1 MTTMTDPEAS
11 APADEE
17 ASQEGR
23 APRARLPQQAF
34 TRPVAERREM
44 GRVMRDQAPRKNLAD
59 WKPAANRKD
68 PVDLI
73 LRSEEGRLEDLLP
86 IRHSRMLA
94 SPFAFY
100 RGTAILQAADLGNA
114 PSTSLQLWA
123 CGDAHLVNFGGFA
136 TPERRM
142 VFDIN
147 DFDEVSVAPFEW
159 DLKRL
164 AASFVVAA
172 RDRGFG
178 NDIGRQAAWTAV
190 NIYRQRI
197 NEYATAKVLDTWYA
211 SVDLIALI
219 NASPDK
225 EMRRSNLRMVEA
237 AQQRSARD
245 IDYEKLAVAR
255 GEQPRI
261 KDQPPLIFHMAEMQ
275 GEEFERVALQAIADY
290 RASLP
295 PERRPLVSRYEFKD
309 AAMKVVGVGSV
320 GTFCGILLLMSGN
333 GDPLFLQ
340 FKQANASV
348 LEQYAGASPY
358 KHHGQRVVVG
368 QRIMQS
374 ASDIFLGWFT
384 GTGPG
389 KREFYVRQLR
399 DAKVAPQI
407 ELMKAPNL
415 VAYAT
420 ACGMTLAQRAR
431 ADPATLRC
439 SRGTWARA
447 PCSRTRSPPTRW
459 PTPTSPR
466 RTTRRSGPPLA
477 RDASTSRRSSDPR
490 VDPAG
495 QSSPSPPTGTIV
507 GSSRIH
513 GSSRPISAA
522 HRTAPLR
529 DATLSLR

>member
-1 MTTMTDPEAS
+1 MTTVTEM
-11 APADEE
+11 EE
-17 ASQEGR
+17 SGTSEDGK

-34 TRPVAERREM
+34 TRPVAERREL
-44 GRVMRDQAPRKNLAD
+44 GRAVRDQSPRRDFAN
-59 WKPAANRKD
+59 WKPAPHRKD

-164 AASFVVAA
+164 AASFAVAA

-178 NDIGRQAAWTAV
+178 DVIGKQAAWTAV
-190 NIYRQRI
+190 STYRERM

-211 SVDLIALI
+211 SIDLLELI
-219 NASPDK
+219 NSSPDK
-225 EMRRSNLRMVEA
+225 EMRRANLKMVET

-255 GEQPRI
+255 GEEPKI
-261 KDQPPLIFHMAEMQ
+261 KDQPPLIFHMAEMA
-275 GEEFERVALQAIADY
+275 GEDFRKIALQAIADY

-295 PERRPLVSRYEFKD
+295 PERRPLVARYEYKD
-309 AAMKVVGVGSV
+309 AAVKVVGVGSV
-320 GTFCGILLLMSGN
+320 GTFCGIMLLMSGN

-340 FKQANASV
+340 FKQANQSV
-348 LEQYAGASPY
+348 LEAYAGASPY

-368 QRIMQS
+368 QRLMQS

-389 KREFYVRQLR
+389 KRQFYVRQLR

-407 ELMKAPNL
+407 DLMKAPNL

-420 ACGMTLAQRAR
+420 ACGMTLARAHARSGDPAVLSGYMGKSSVFEDALASYAIAYADQAEKDYEAFRAAAR
-431 ADPATLRC
+431 AGRV
-439 SRGTWARA
+439 SVA
-447 PCSRTRSPPTRW
+447 PE
-459 PTPTSPR
+459 
-466 RTTRRSGPPLA
+466 
-477 RDASTSRRSSDPR
+477 
-490 VDPAG
+490 V
-495 QSSPSPPTGTIV
+495 
-507 GSSRIH
+507 
-513 GSSRPISAA
+513 
-522 HRTAPLR
+522 
-529 DATLSLR
+529 